1 MGVMTRA
8 AMRNL
13 KNRREWV
20 LMPEAE
26 ANLPETAMA
35 PKQAAEI
42 NINPIPS
49 KWPIFPPETPC
60 GFITSARCPVHGKKD
75 WPIHQVSTLFE
86 VALIVMKLQF

>member
-20 LMPEAE
+20 EMPEAE
-26 ANLPETAMA
+26 ANLPKMAMA

-49 KWPIFPPETPC
+49 KWPIFSLLKPHAGSYPWQGVLFMEKKQALC
-60 GFITSARCPVHGKKD
+60 GCI
-75 WPIHQVSTLFE
+75 
-86 VALIVMKLQF
+86 